1 MDSSSKEI
9 LTLTKA
15 AKERIKFIMSKAKDS
30 YVGLRINIDNK
41 GCSGHSYKI
50 EYAKNKKNGD
60 EEICIENIKI
70 FVEPSTIMFILGS
83 KMDYINNKIE
93 SGFVFNNP
101 NEKGR
106 CGCGE
111 SFHI

>member
-1 MDSSSKEI
+1 MSINKEI
-9 LTLTKA
+9 ITLTKS
-15 AKERIKFIMSKAKDS
+15 AKNRIRFLISKAKEPC
-30 YVGLRINIDNK
+30 VGIRIGVDNK

-50 EYAKNKKNGD
+50 DYAKNKHAGD
-60 EEICIENIKI
+60 EEIILDNIKI
-70 FVEPSTIMFILGS
+70 FVEASATIYILGS
-83 KMDYINNKIE
+83 KMDYVDNGME

-111 SFHI
+111 SFHV

>member
-1 MDSSSKEI
+1 MENSSKEI
-9 LTLTKA
+9 ITLTEA
-15 AKERIKFIMSKAKDS
+15 AKERIKIVMSKAKGS
-30 YVGLRINIDNK
+30 CVGLRIGIDNK

-50 EYAKNKKNGD
+50 EYAENKKDGD
-60 EEICIENIKI
+60 EIICIENVKI
-70 FVEPSTIMFILGS
+70 FIEPSATIFILGS
-83 KMDYINNKIE
+83 KMDYVNSKIE

-111 SFHI
+111 SFHV

>member
-1 MDSSSKEI
+1 MNNSSKEI
-9 LTLTKA
+9 ITLTKA
-15 AKERIKFIMSKAKDS
+15 AKERIAFIMSQAKYS
-30 YVGLRINIDNK
+30 YAGLRISIDSK
-41 GCSGHSYKI
+41 GCSGYSYKI

-60 EEICIENIKI
+60 EEISIDNIKI
-70 FVEPSTIMFILGS
+70 FVEPSATMYILGS
-83 KMDYINNKIE
+83 KMDYVNNELE
-93 SGFVFNNP
+93 SGFIFNNP

>member
-1 MDSSSKEI
+1 MYVFTTQCFASRIGGIENLVTNLA
-9 LTLTKA
+9 LTLGKKHEVSVFA
-15 AKERIKFIMSKAKDS
+15 DQHL
-30 YVGLRINIDNK
+30 YLQD
-41 GCSGHSYKI
+41 KI
-50 EYAKNKKNGD
+50 FD
-60 EEICIENIKI
+60 IENIKI

-83 KMDYINNKIE
+83 KMDYVNNKIE

-111 SFHI
+111 SFHV